1 MLVHNTPHDASAQ
14 YTTLPQPARVV
25 LDVME
30 PYLDK
35 GHRVFAD
42 RYYTSILLA
51 TALHDRQTDYT
62 GTSMKNRLD
71 LPDQIRDKSFH
82 LTDNQVVAY
91 RSDWLL
97 AMGWRAAQKKK
108 PLIMISSNSPSTSL
122 EVQSRRTG
130 RLCIKPQVVNEY
142 NQSMNGVDKA
152 EQYTVYYSIQK
163 SKKWWR
169 KLFFW
174 LLEVTIV
181 NSYILY
187 KISTPSPSTHLQY
200 RRSITNALATRYLS
214 LAPPRPLAGRPSTR
228 HRPDPS
234 RFNHRQQHYLG
245 RREESLRCAVCS
257 LRHRTI
263 YYCKNCPSKPA
274 LCPVPCFKQYHKA
287 I

>member
-1 MLVHNTPHDASAQ
+1 MEMLVPNFQRCFLPGRNISVDETMVGFRGRFGSRQYMPAKPTKYGIKAFTLADSEHGYILNTLVYTGRDTLEDASAQ
-14 YTTLPQPARVV
+14 HTTLPQPARVV

-42 RYYTSILLA
+42 RYYTSIPLA

-108 PLIMISSNSPSTSL
+108 PLITISSNSSSTSL

-130 RLCIKPQVVNEY
+130 RLCIKPQIVNEY

-152 EQYTVYYSIQK
+152 DQYTVYYSFIRK

-174 LLEVTIV
+174 LLEVTVVRRWPTVWKDITYSTKRVIV
-181 NSYILY
+181 PN
-187 KISTPSPSTHLQY
+187 
-200 RRSITNALATRYLS
+200 RRNEDGA
-214 LAPPRPLAGRPSTR
+214 
-228 HRPDPS
+228 
-234 RFNHRQQHYLG
+234 
-245 RREESLRCAVCS
+245 C
-257 LRHRTI
+257 
-263 YYCKNCPSKPA
+263 
-274 LCPVPCFKQYHKA
+274 
-287 I
+287 